1 MKQGKIISIM
11 LTILNLI
18 LIVLCV
24 CFYVNSDR
32 TEPKVEFQATDI
44 VYYEGME
51 TSGLL
56 QGMTAYDTNDGDVTD
71 RIVIEKMIP
80 DEENQSVVVFYAVS
94 DKAGN
99 AAKFSREFPAKFSE
113 SVQTDREE
121 ETVDATRLMEAGVIA
136 ELEMGNVSESPSP
149 TEEPTASPVTSP
161 TPTVEPTPEQPSD
174 PAPEQPS
181 DSVSEQAEEPRVVAQ
196 PVQNPTVTSQEGAP
210 MLVLKMASVEVNRG
224 QKPAWVN
231 LIETLRD
238 DKDSYETLFS
248 HLSVSKYNI
257 NEPGTYQVMV
267 QTEDSDG
274 NKSQAVPLTIVVK

>member
-1 MKQGKIISIM
+1 MKQGKIISIALM
-11 LTILNLI
+11 ILNLI
-18 LIVLCV
+18 LMVLCV

-51 TSGLL
+51 PSGLL

-71 RIVIEKMIP
+71 RIVIEKMIS

-99 AAKFSREFPAKFSE
+99 AAKCSREFPAKFSE
-113 SVQTDREE
+113 SEQTDKEE
-121 ETVDATRLMEAGVIA
+121 ETVDATKLMEAGVIA
-136 ELEMGNVSESPSP
+136 ELEMENVSESPSP

-161 TPTVEPTPEQPSD
+161 TPTLEPTPEPT
-174 PAPEQPS
+174 PNPTPEQ
-181 DSVSEQAEEPRVVAQ
+181 VEEPQVIVQ
-196 PVQNPTVTSQEGAP
+196 PIQNPTVTSQEGAP
-210 MLVLKMASVEVNRG
+210 MLVLKMAAVEVNRG

-257 NEPGTYQVMV
+257 NEPGTYQVTV